1 MVKFPHQEV
10 SMELLRRWRSGP
22 ETPDLRPRILADHKN
37 GRTVSVSIPARNEAS
52 TIAPIVQAIHRDLVA
67 HTGLVDEIIVLDHAS
82 TDDTASIAQA
92 AGATV
97 VSANDT
103 LAEFGPAIG
112 KGDVLW
118 RSLAA
123 ARGDV
128 IVWLDADLESFTS
141 DYVTR
146 LLGPLLLDE
155 QVSLVRATY
164 DRTLNGKSAE
174 GGRVTELTARP
185 ALKLLF
191 PELAHVRQPLGGE
204 YAIRRAVAESVP
216 FEVDY
221 GVEIGLLIDVAAQF
235 GSKSIAQVDLGA
247 RVHRNRPL
255 AELHDQAGE
264 VLRAILARAG
274 HDVLSTVVR
283 PAFADIPVTGNRPA
297 A

>member
-1 MVKFPHQEV
+1 M
-10 SMELLRRWRSGP
+10 MELLRRWRKGP
-22 ETPDLRPRILADHKN
+22 ATPDLRPRILADHKR
-37 GRTVSVSIPARNEAS
+37 GRTISVCIPARNEAA
-52 TIAPIVQAIHRDLVA
+52 TIAPIVQAIHHDLVLQ
-67 HTGLVDEIIVLDHAS
+67 TGLVDEVIVLDHAS
-82 TDDTASIAQA
+82 TDDTAAIAQT
-92 AGATV
+92 AGARV
-97 VSANDT
+97 VRANDT
-103 LAEFGPAIG
+103 LATFGPAIG

-155 QVSLVRATY
+155 HVSMVRATY
-164 DRTLNGKSAE
+164 DRTLNGQSAE

-204 YAIRRAVAESVP
+204 YAIRRDVAEAVP

-235 GSKSIAQVDLGA
+235 GAKSIAQVDLGA
-247 RVHRNRPL
+247 RIHRNRPL

-264 VLRAILARAG
+264 VLRAILSRAG
-274 HDVLSTVVR
+274 HETFSGVVR
-283 PAFADIPVTGNRPA
+283 PAFAGLPVTGHRPA